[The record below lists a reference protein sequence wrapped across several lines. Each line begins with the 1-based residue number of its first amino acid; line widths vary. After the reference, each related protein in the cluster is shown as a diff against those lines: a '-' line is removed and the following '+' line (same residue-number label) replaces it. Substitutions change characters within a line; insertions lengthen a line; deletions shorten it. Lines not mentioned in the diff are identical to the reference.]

1 MTDTKNDNVIQ
12 LHKNV
17 DGLISKYDAQS
28 IELDRRSKHYF
39 LMIEVM
45 EVATNVLDQAIAN
58 VYKAEASLKELLDE
72 INGEDE

>member
-1 MTDTKNDNVIQ
+1 MIDNENDNVIQ
-12 LHKNV
+12 LHKNI

-39 LMIEVM
+39 LMIDVM
-45 EVATNVLDQAIAN
+45 EIATNVLDQAIAN

-72 INGEDE
+72 IGDEDE